1 LVEKLDGINNQIESN
16 HAKLIQEELLRM
28 QSRLQSEVA
37 RLELQLN
44 KSKEIKDIWNA
55 LETKADLN
63 NGPTTANKII
73 SNFDQD
79 HFAQEIRRLEVSR
92 SGQAIILVVL

>member
-1 LVEKLDGINNQIESN
+1 
-16 HAKLIQEELLRM
+16 M

-37 RLELQLN
+37 RLESQLN

-63 NGPTTANKII
+63 NGPTTSNKII
-73 SNFDQD
+73 SNFNQD
-79 HFAQEIRRLEVSR
+79 NLMQEIRRLEVSMAY
-92 SGQAIILVVL
+92 QTNTIVVL

>member
-1 LVEKLDGINNQIESN
+1 
-16 HAKLIQEELLRM
+16 M

-37 RLELQLN
+37 RLESQLN

-73 SNFDQD
+73 SNFNQD
-79 HFAQEIRRLEVSR
+79 NLMQEIRRLEVSMVY
-92 SGQAIILVVL
+92 QTNTIVVL